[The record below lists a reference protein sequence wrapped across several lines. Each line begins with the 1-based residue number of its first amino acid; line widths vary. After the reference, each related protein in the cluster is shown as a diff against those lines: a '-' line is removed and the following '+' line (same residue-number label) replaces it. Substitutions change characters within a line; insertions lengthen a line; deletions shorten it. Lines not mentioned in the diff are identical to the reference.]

1 MRRTELSVRKD
12 HLEIDQF
19 ADSIHSGRYF
29 RRLKRD
35 VLLEM
40 LRQGEL
46 VELNADEYLLKE
58 GEDQPPQLAVLLE
71 GSLVVMSQGNFLMR
85 LEFPGDVV
93 GEMSVITRAG
103 HAFDV
108 VAESQS
114 RVVIFPEHLFKEED
128 DRSEVSIL
136 YLIFSHILS
145 EKLRITAAQSLLGKS
160 NRPRTD
166 VVPTVALLVE
176 NPDERARVAQLVAE
190 KWDKAQA
197 VELPS
202 LEEFVIDPLRQRYD
216 VILTNPVAS
225 SDTSP
230 TLPQVMDSCALH
242 MCPILVVSPYCADEA
257 NRRELQKMGASDF
270 LPLPCPDFDLEHAL
284 SQLKL
289 SYYRQQELQQ
299 VEEAADTDRLTGMA
313 NRRRLD
319 EFMEAL
325 VTLYPEE
332 RKPFSLIISDVDNFK
347 HYNDTNGHQMG
358 DVVLATVAAVFKN
371 RVRRGDLAA
380 RFGGEEF
387 VMILPNCNK
396 ENALKIG
403 EKLRKAVEE
412 EYVPYQE
419 NQPTGNLTATFGVA
433 TYPDD
438 ADTLEL
444 LLKKADEC
452 LYVGKEQGRNCVIGA
467 SSMYEQ
473 K

>member
-12 HLEIDQF
+12 HQEIDQF

-29 RRLKRD
+29 RRLRRD

-46 VELNADEYLLKE
+46 MELDADEYLLRE

-71 GSLVVMSQGNFLMR
+71 GSLAVMSQGNFLMR
-85 LEFPGDVV
+85 LEYPGDVV
-93 GEMSVITRAG
+93 GEMSVITRGG

-108 VAESQS
+108 LAEAPS

-128 DRSEVSIL
+128 DGAEVSIL

-160 NRPRTD
+160 NRPRAD
-166 VVPTVALLVE
+166 VVPTIALLIE
-176 NPDERARVAQLVAE
+176 NPEERQRAAQLVAD

-202 LEEFVIDPLRQRYD
+202 LQEFVTDPLNQRYD
-216 VILTNPVAS
+216 IILTNPIATEA
-225 SDTSP
+225 DP
-230 TLPQVMDSCALH
+230 KLPQVMDSCALH
-242 MCPILVVSPYCADEA
+242 MCPVLVISPYCAEEE
-257 NRRELQKMGASDF
+257 NRRELQKMGATDF
-270 LPLPCPDFDLEHAL
+270 LPLPCPDFDFEHAL

-289 SYYRQQELQQ
+289 GYYRQQELQQ

-319 EFMEAL
+319 GFMEAL

-387 VMILPNCNK
+387 VMILPSCNK
-396 ENALKIG
+396 ENALKIA
-403 EKLRKAVEE
+403 EKLRKAVAD

-438 ADTLEL
+438 ADTWEL

-452 LYVGKEQGRNCVIGA
+452 LYIGKEKGRNCVVGA